1 MLAFFHRRTSNGERA
16 ILLFI
21 FAGKLREFSP
31 LADEQRCLS
40 MQIFYTRM
48 SSFQDLSIQEG
59 NINKRSGTLALELSV
74 LNNIEKDEKNE
85 RLENYRARF
94 SSSLLFSFLNSNKVR
109 RKDIE

>member
-59 NINKRSGTLALELSV
+59 NINKRSGTLALSETL
-74 LNNIEKDEKNE
+74 
-85 RLENYRARF
+85 RF
-94 SSSLLFSFLNSNKVR
+94 K
-109 RKDIE
+109 